1 MTFASSPRSLK
12 HSVLSE
18 AELSSYLTKKKK
30 HRIGPHFFHGV
41 YLVNLATNRK
51 DYLKVSIES
60 LVYYQQ
66 LTSKIGGAGTIFH
79 IGSHQSRGMSEVVDQ
94 VVRAINEVL
103 DNSPKDT
110 RLYLEN
116 AAGQAGTV
124 GATFE
129 ELAEIL
135 VRIGDK
141 SKIGICLDTQHAYAS
156 GINLETALNLFDKT
170 IGLKHL
176 GVVHLNDSKTDFNS
190 HVDRHENLGA
200 GKIGRETLQKFVNDP
215 RLNNIP
221 FILEVPGDGD
231 GPRKQDIDIAK
242 KLCDKV

>member
-1 MTFASSPRSLK
+1 MTFASSPRSLTTK
-12 HSVLSE
+12 AIAKSE
-18 AELSSYLTKKKK
+18 IDSYLEKKRKR
-30 HRIGPHFFHGV
+30 RIGPHFFHGV
-41 YLVNLATNRK
+41 YLVNLASAKK
-51 DYLKVSIES
+51 DYLKVSIAS

-66 LTSKIGGAGTIFH
+66 LASLIGGAGTIFH
-79 IGSHQSRGMSEVVDQ
+79 IGSHQGRGMPEVMDQ

-103 DNSPKDT
+103 DNSPKNT

-129 ELAEIL
+129 ELAAIL
-135 VRIGDK
+135 ARIGDK
-141 SKIGICLDTQHAYAS
+141 SKIGICLDTQHAFAS
-156 GINLETALNLFDKT
+156 GIDLDHVLTTFDHV

-200 GKIGRETLQKFVNDP
+200 GKIGRDELKKFVNDP
-215 RLNNIP
+215 RLKNIP
-221 FILEVPGDGD
+221 LILEVPGSGE
-231 GPRKQDIDIAK
+231 GPTKKDVDLAK
-242 KLCDKV
+242 SLVLK